1 MPVRAPLVRRSFSY
15 CIITFVA
22 LFVRPQTYLEM
33 AIAAIKAIKDRTGS
47 SIPAITKYIVA
58 NNKLDFK
65 KHLLSSALK
74 SGVKSGML
82 VMVKASY
89 KLGEKVRL

>member
-1 MPVRAPLVRRSFSY
+1 MLLSS
-15 CIITFVA
+15 
-22 LFVRPQTYLEM
+22 QTYLET

-47 SIPAITKYIVA
+47 SIPAITKYIAA
-58 NNKLDFK
+58 NNKGLDFK

-89 KLGEKVRL
+89 KLGEKVRHIISQQTHDDI